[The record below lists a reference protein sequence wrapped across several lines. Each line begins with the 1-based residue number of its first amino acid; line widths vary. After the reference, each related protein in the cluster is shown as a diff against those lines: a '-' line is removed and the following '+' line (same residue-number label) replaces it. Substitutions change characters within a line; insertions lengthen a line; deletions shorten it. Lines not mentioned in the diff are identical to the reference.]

1 MKNKHVPIYL
11 HRKILIEY
19 QQIKS
24 LLETICMKFQPQNRF
39 KVPVGTKFYRV
50 KAKPW
55 RPDSGARGTSS
66 TAST

>member
-1 MKNKHVPIYL
+1 MNQYFLALENFNSIPT
-11 HRKILIEY
+11 KISNFFKL
-19 QQIKS
+19 QC
-24 LLETICMKFQPQNRF
+24 ICMKFQPQNRF